1 MKNNI
6 NSIKLAQ
13 NQCKKLIDWILQ
25 ISLWIILFFLIL
37 LTQISNSSTIST
49 TFGILFLLID
59 IAYIINNIFFSK
71 IFKFIFHIEE
81 SDNITNALD
90 RIFNEHPN
98 LSFEIN
104 CFHFNNPKV
113 IDINQELENNVKK
126 SNQNSN
132 VSSKIFNSELNNKK
146 IKTYNDTNKF
156 YYYNCKD
163 VSGEIIIENKINK
176 NYYYFVNL
184 NLKIEIIF
192 ADSISFYDYE
202 TQKNT
207 FLNKN
212 KWRDVHTEIFEKK
225 YIKNSFNTSFLKI
238 NNAEIPIIFNWKFYI
253 FFVFI
258 CAAEIYKIFFLNH
271 VIEKSFLVKKLISS
285 RNKINE
291 EDYYELNPKIIINNE
306 NTIENKNY
314 FYQNEKVKIKPIQ
327 EKELEEAKNYEKYI
341 LTVQQIKEMEN
352 NLKNFD
358 YNYNNININ
367 DEKMQDNIDIYN
379 DDLINK
385 DNNINNTKND
395 MLEKLV

>member
-113 IDINQELENNVKK
+113 IDINQELDNNIKK

-238 NNAEIPIIFNWKFYI
+238 NNEEIPIIFNWKFYI

-314 FYQNEKVKIKPIQ
+314 FYQNEKAKIKPIQ

-341 LTVQQIKEMEN
+341 LTVQQIKEMEI

-358 YNYNNININ
+358 YSYNNINLN

-379 DDLINK
+379 DDLIQK

>member
-49 TFGILFLLID
+49 TFGLLLCLIY
-59 IAYIINNIFFSK
+59 IAYIINNIFLSK

-81 SDNITNALD
+81 SDNITNTLD
-90 RIFNEHPN
+90 RIFNDYPN

-104 CFHFNNPKV
+104 CFHYNNPKV
-113 IDINQELENNVKK
+113 IDNNQEIDNNIKK

-132 VSSKIFNSELNNKK
+132 VSSKIFISESNNKK

-156 YYYNCKD
+156 HYYNCKD

-176 NYYYFVNL
+176 NNFYFVNL
-184 NLKIEIIF
+184 NLRFEIIF

-212 KWRDVHTEIFEKK
+212 KWRDVHTEIFERK

-238 NNAEIPIIFNWKFYI
+238 NNEEIPKIFNWKFYL
-253 FFVFI
+253 FFILI

-271 VIEKSFLVKKLISS
+271 VIEKNFIVKKLISS

-291 EDYYELNPKIIINNE
+291 EDYYELNPKIIINNV
-306 NTIENKNY
+306 NTI
-314 FYQNEKVKIKPIQ
+314 
-327 EKELEEAKNYEKYI
+327 
-341 LTVQQIKEMEN
+341 
-352 NLKNFD
+352 
-358 YNYNNININ
+358 
-367 DEKMQDNIDIYN
+367 
-379 DDLINK
+379 
-385 DNNINNTKND
+385 
-395 MLEKLV
+395 